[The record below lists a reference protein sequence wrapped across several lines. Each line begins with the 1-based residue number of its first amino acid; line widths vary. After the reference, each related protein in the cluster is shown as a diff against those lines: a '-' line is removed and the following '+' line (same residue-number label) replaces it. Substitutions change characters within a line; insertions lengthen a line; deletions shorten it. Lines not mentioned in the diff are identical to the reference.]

1 MSWPCRV
8 QVVLMALEVLEA
20 VATALAE
27 ETRLGTGRGS
37 RAGKQGWSV
46 ERIRRQKSQDL
57 ATGCWEGGGGRGG
70 AESDS
75 EFSTRVTKNTA
86 GP

>member
-1 MSWPCRV
+1 
-8 QVVLMALEVLEA
+8 MALEVLEA
-20 VATALAE
+20 VATAL
-27 ETRLGTGRGS
+27 GRGDKA
-37 RAGKQGWSV
+37 RNGQRGQNWKAGEGWSA

-57 ATGCWEGGGGRGG
+57 ATGCWEGGGGWGG

>member
-1 MSWPCRV
+1 
-8 QVVLMALEVLEA
+8 MALQSSSCSD
-20 VATALAE
+20 
-27 ETRLGTGRGS
+27 GIGGPGSHCDSPGRGDKARNGQREQS
-37 RAGKQGWSV
+37 WKAGWPV

-75 EFSTRVTKNTA
+75 EFSTRVTKNMA